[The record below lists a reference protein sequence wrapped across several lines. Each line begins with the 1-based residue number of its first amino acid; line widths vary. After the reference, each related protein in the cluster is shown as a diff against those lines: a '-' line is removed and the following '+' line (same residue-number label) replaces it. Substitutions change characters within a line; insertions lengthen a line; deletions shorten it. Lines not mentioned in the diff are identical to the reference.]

1 MSEVTPAE
9 ATEAFMAGI
18 SGGDKQVTAGYADN
32 SYVNF
37 LTNVKGDSEDVKRLR
52 EAVFSGMDYEVLD
65 TLESDGLA
73 VAKVRV
79 TNNDFSKVMDSYEK
93 ESYDFVMDNLYDEK
107 IEDKDYLNEKCTE
120 IYIEQLEK
128 AAGTGASGDKADTG
142 ASGDKAGT
150 EAVEKILYIPME
162 DDGFYGWR
170 IILSDKI
177 MKAMTGNR
185 ELPTETD
192 DK

>member
-18 SGGDKQVTAGYADN
+18 SGGDKQITAGYADN

-128 AAGTGASGDKADTG
+128 AAGTGASGDKA
-142 ASGDKAGT
+142 GT

-170 IILSDKI
+170 IILNDKI
-177 MKAMTGNR
+177 MKAMTGNL
-185 ELPTETD
+185 ELATETD